1 MSYEGDIQWFPGHM
15 TKTRRMIEADLK
27 LVDAVVEIVD
37 SRIPESSRNPVI
49 NELVGGKH
57 RIMLLN
63 KCDYSDEKI
72 TEEWKRHYQQTGYA
86 VLCCDCRSGKG
97 LKGFVPLLKR
107 ELGDVLQKRREKGMI
122 GRALRVMVLG
132 IPNVGKSSFIN
143 RMANSKK
150 TAVGD
155 RPGVTRGKQWV
166 TIDKEV
172 ELLDMPGIL
181 WPKFEDKAAAEKLAF
196 TGAIKDEVMD
206 TEALA
211 ESLGAF
217 LKENYPER
225 LMERYKLRDLEGSIC
240 ELIARSRGMMIA
252 GGEPDTE
259 RAAAAL
265 LDEFRGGRIGRISLE
280 QVHVKEQ
287 KVQQ

>member
-37 SRIPESSRNPVI
+37 SRIPESSRNPII
-49 NELVGGKH
+49 NELVQNKP
-57 RIMLLN
+57 RIMLMN
-63 KCDYSDEKI
+63 KCDYADDKMTEK
-72 TEEWKRHYQQTGYA
+72 WKQFFQKQGFS

-97 LKGFVPLLKR
+97 LNAFVPMLKKQ
-107 ELGDVLQKRREKGMI
+107 LSGVLEKRKQKGMI
-122 GRALRVMVLG
+122 GSALRIMVLG

-150 TAVGD
+150 TRVGD
-155 RPGVTRGKQWV
+155 KPGVTRGKQWV

-181 WPKFEDKAAAEKLAF
+181 WPKFEDKAVAEKLAF
-196 TGAIKDEVMD
+196 TGAIKDDVID
-206 TEALA
+206 VEALA

-217 LKENYPER
+217 LKENYPHR
-225 LMERYKLRDLEGSIC
+225 LKERYKLDSLEGGIC
-240 ELIARSRGMMIA
+240 ELIARSRGMMMS
-252 GGEPDTE
+252 GGEADTE

-265 LDEFRGGRIGRISLE
+265 LDEYRSGKIGKITLE
-280 QVHVKEQ
+280 APEL
-287 KVQQ
+287 